1 LPNTFLRPSVIARA
15 TVGLLYRELTVA
27 RTVWTDAINP
37 GEFSGALNDTVSM
50 RVPAR
55 RVARKR
61 TLRAG
66 TAIINDVST
75 EFSVPVKLDTDVYN
89 GAPITDEEL
98 TLDITDFAAQV
109 LSPQVRA
116 VVEGIDDEVIN
127 EIENADYSG
136 GMVIDPT
143 NTDLVVSG
151 QTDWYFAALRARTK
165 LNEKHVPQ
173 EGRTLL
179 IGTTVEEKIM
189 RSDRF
194 VRFDSRGPGA
204 SDALEGATI
213 GQIAGFNVVLSTEI
227 DPDDAYAYH
236 RTAFVAAT
244 RAPLVPRGAAF
255 AQVRGANVGMGAS
268 EFYNGLS
275 VRWLMDYD
283 YTNTTDRSLVNTWI
297 GTAQVKD
304 PVAPQNPAS
313 AMTNQRAVAIR
324 GNS

>member
-1 LPNTFLRPSVIARA
+1 MANTFLRPSVIARA

-37 GEFSGALNDTVSM
+37 GEFSGALDDTVTM
-50 RVPAR
+50 KVPAR

-66 TAIINDVST
+66 TAIVNDVST
-75 EFSVPVKLDTDVYN
+75 EFGVPVKLDTDVYN

-98 TLDITDFAAQV
+98 SLDITDFAAQI

-116 VVEGIDDEVIN
+116 VVEGVDDEIIS
-127 EIENADYSG
+127 EIENANYT
-136 GMVIDPT
+136 GMLIDPT

-151 QTDWYFAALRARTK
+151 QTDWYFAALRARNM
-165 LNEKHVPQ
+165 LNVKHVPQ

-179 IGTTVEEKIM
+179 IGTNVEEKIM

-194 VRFDSRGPGA
+194 VRFDSRGDGA
-204 SDALEGATI
+204 ITALEGATI
-213 GQIAGFNVVLSTEI
+213 GRIAGFNVVMSSEI

-236 RTAFVAAT
+236 RTAFVLAT
-244 RAPLVPRGAAF
+244 RAPLVPRGASF
-255 AQVRGANVGMGAS
+255 AQVRGAAVGLGAS

-283 YTNTTDRSLVNTWI
+283 YTNTTDRSLVNTWV
-297 GTAQVKD
+297 GTAQVLD
-304 PVAPQNPAS
+304 PTAPQNPAS
-313 AMTNQRAVAIR
+313 AKSNMRAVAIR

>member
-1 LPNTFLRPSVIARA
+1 LPNTFLKPSVIARA

-37 GEFSGALNDTVSM
+37 GEFTGALNDTVTM
-50 RVPAR
+50 KVPAR

-66 TAIINDVST
+66 TAIVNDTST
-75 EFSVPVKLDTDVYN
+75 EFGVPVKLDTDVYN

-98 TLDITDFAAQV
+98 ALDITDFSAQV

-116 VVEGIDDEVIN
+116 VVEGVDDEVID
-127 EIENADYSG
+127 EIENANYT
-136 GMVIDPT
+136 GMTIDPT
-143 NTDLVVSG
+143 NTELVVSG
-151 QTDWYFAALRARTK
+151 QTDWYFAALRARNM
-165 LNEKHVPQ
+165 LNKKHVPQ

-179 IGTTVEEKIM
+179 IGTDVEEQIM

-194 VRFDSRGPGA
+194 VRFDSRGPA
-204 SDALEGATI
+204 AATALEGATI
-213 GQIAGFNVVLSTEI
+213 GTIAGFNVVLSTEI
-227 DPDDAYAYH
+227 DEDNAYAYH

-244 RAPLVPRGAAF
+244 RAPLVPRGASM
-255 AQVRGANVGMGAS
+255 AQIRGAAVGLGAS

-297 GTAQVKD
+297 GTAQVLD
-304 PVAPQNPAS
+304 PTSPQNPAS
-313 AMTNQRAVAIR
+313 AMSNMRAVAIR